1 MQLAE
6 KLRLVYLADLC
17 LLVPLDLVGFVDL
30 SFDLLLELFLPLLRA
45 EGECLPQSGDPFLY
59 LGCRLLQ
66 LAQLYQ
72 GLSVNHVGFY
82 VRVIKFYGPESVI
95 ILFLEEVL
103 HFVTFGSIQVVRRVS
118 IIYLLHNEYSRT
130 YNSLS
135 VIFNSLIV
143 ILP

>member
-1 MQLAE
+1 
-6 KLRLVYLADLC
+6 
-17 LLVPLDLVGFVDL
+17 
-30 SFDLLLELFLPLLRA
+30 
-45 EGECLPQSGDPFLY
+45 
-59 LGCRLLQ
+59 
-66 LAQLYQ
+66 
-72 GLSVNHVGFY
+72 
-82 VRVIKFYGPESVI
+82 
-95 ILFLEEVL
+95 VL